1 MKYLLLSL
9 LLLSTATFAQSFDAN
24 LLVGKWQCQ
33 GDFHYKLSDY
43 KGTAY
48 EWLDFNPDGT
58 YKVKMKLDFTL
69 KNEKDIHKIIWK
81 GKWNIDEEN
90 LNINIEKLLRFSSQN
105 KEIERQYRIEESL
118 KNRTQ
123 LQNYKDFKILEL
135 SSERFV
141 YSISDEVAEKRQATS
156 VSYCKR
162 IHKK

>member
-1 MKYLLLSL
+1 MKYLLLSI

-33 GDFHYKLSDY
+33 GDFHYKTLDY
-43 KGTAY
+43 QGKGEET
-48 EWLDFNPDGT
+48 LDFNADGT
-58 YKVKMKLDFTL
+58 YKTKIRLDFTL
-69 KNEKDIHKIIWK
+69 QGQKDIHKMAWK
-81 GKWNIDEEN
+81 GKWSIDEEN

-105 KEIERQYRIEESL
+105 KVIERQYRIEEGL
-118 KNRTQ
+118 QQRTQ
-123 LQNYKDFKILEL
+123 RKDYRDFKIIEL

-141 YSISDEVAEKRQATS
+141 FSISDEVAEKRQATS